1 MGKSPKVEGG
11 DSNSKGIEYE
21 EIVKRSKYDPIDDAI
36 WKQGQKTPYLAF
48 SKTLQAIE
56 ATSGRLKTIEILSNY
71 FRSVM
76 VLSPDDLLPS
86 VYMCLNKLAPAY
98 EGMELGIGETV
109 LMKAIAQTTGRSV
122 AQIKTDASKKGDLGI
137 VAETSRGGQ
146 RVMFQP
152 APLTIPKVFAELK
165 WIANLKGNKSQDEK
179 VKKIQGMLVAC
190 KQSEARYLIRSL
202 AGKLRIGLAE
212 QSVLQALAQACVMT
226 PPAQEYPPEIRMAY
240 KDQTA
245 DKFKEVLEKE
255 ALKLKTAYW

>member
-1 MGKSPKVEGG
+1 MMGKSPKVEGG

-21 EIVKRSKYDPIDDAI
+21 EIVKKSKYDPIDDAI

-109 LMKAIAQTTGRSV
+109 LMKAIAQTTGTFI
-122 AQIKTDASKKGDLGI
+122 A
-137 VAETSRGGQ
+137 
-146 RVMFQP
+146 
-152 APLTIPKVFAELK
+152 VFC
-165 WIANLKGNKSQDEK
+165 NL
-179 VKKIQGMLVAC
+179 
-190 KQSEARYLIRSL
+190 
-202 AGKLRIGLAE
+202 
-212 QSVLQALAQACVMT
+212 LQV
-226 PPAQEYPPEIRMAY
+226 
-240 KDQTA
+240 
-245 DKFKEVLEKE
+245 
-255 ALKLKTAYW
+255 